1 MKIVSCDQSR
11 QIDRKAAEKG
21 LTTAILVEN
30 AGRAVAFHVANIAA
44 PIEGKNILILVGKGN
59 NGADGLVA
67 ARHLLELKAKP
78 TAYMA
83 GERDPARD
91 AAFQGAVQK
100 GVSVVRADQDNN
112 ASRLAELLQSADV
125 VIDAFLGTGRSGAI
139 EGVFKQ
145 ALEAVASTRGCRR
158 GMLVVGLDVPSGL
171 DGDNGAVDPVTLN
184 CDFTITLGNPKLG
197 LFLFPGASRVGR
209 LIVADIGLPPELTA
223 DIKLELMTDE
233 WASSVLPKRPLNAN
247 KGTFGRVL
255 VVAGS
260 INYIG
265 AAYFSCMGA
274 YRVGA
279 GLVALATPTSL
290 QGPLAARLTEA
301 TYVPLPQ
308 SATGV
313 VAEDAFTTLK
323 REIMASNVML
333 MGPGLGKSKAALEF
347 MKSTLL
353 NLQPAS
359 SPNLVLD
366 ADALD
371 AVKEI
376 EDWSK
381 KLPRQMVVTPHPG
394 ELARM
399 ISKSISDIQKDRIGL
414 ATRLAREWDNTVVL
428 KGAHT
433 VVASPDGKVMLS
445 PFANPGLASGGTGD
459 VLSGAI
465 AGLLAQGVGFFDSSA
480 LGVYLHGMAGELVRS
495 ELGDTG
501 MIAEDLLPALPQ
513 SIKRLRE
520 GVVSW
525 AEPVAAKS
533 IVLRAYKHGQ

>member
-1 MKIVSCDQSR
+1 MKIVTCEQARNIDQ
-11 QIDRKAAEKG
+11 KAAQKG
-21 LTTAILVEN
+21 LTSNVLIEN
-30 AGRAVAFHVANIAA
+30 SGKAVAQEVDKVVGGV
-44 PIEGKNILILVGKGN
+44 EGRCIVVLTGPGN
-59 NGADGLVA
+59 NGSDGMVA
-67 ARHLLELKAKP
+67 ARYLQDLKAKTTVYASGYRDVP
-78 TAYMA
+78 EDIAYA
-83 GERDPARD
+83 SVSQRGIPIVHSEED
-91 AAFQGAVQK
+91 ASLSKLEEALK
-100 GVSVVRADQDNN
+100 
-112 ASRLAELLQSADV
+112 SADI
-125 VIDAFLGTGRSGAI
+125 VIDAFLGTGKSRGLEGAMRA
-139 EGVFKQ
+139 
-145 ALEAVASTRGCRR
+145 ALEKVAAKKTQRPQ
-158 GMLVVGLDVPSGL
+158 LILVGLDLPSGM
-171 DGDNGAVDPVTLN
+171 DADTGAIDSAALFCDVTVTLG
-184 CDFTITLGNPKLG
+184 FPKVG
-197 LFLFPGASRVGR
+197 MFLFPGASRVGK
-209 LIVADIGLPPELTA
+209 LIVADIGLPAELSS
-223 DIKLELMTDE
+223 DVVMELMTDD
-233 WASSVLPKRPLNAN
+233 WASNVLPRRPLNAN

-301 TYVPLPQ
+301 TYIPLPQ

-359 SPNLVLD
+359 SPNIVLD

-371 AVKEI
+371 ALKEI
-376 EDWSK
+376 ENWSK

-394 ELARM
+394 ELSRM
-399 ISKSISDIQKDRIGL
+399 ISVSQADIQKDRVGL
-414 ATRLAREWDNTVVL
+414 ARKLAKEWDNTVVL

-433 VVASPDGKVMLS
+433 VVASPDGRLMIS

-465 AGLLAQGVGFFDSSA
+465 AGLIGQGVGFFDASA
-480 LGVYLHGMAGELVRS
+480 LGVYVHGLAAEIVRE

-501 MIAEDLLPALPQ
+501 MIAEDLLPVLPRA
-513 SIKRLRE
+513 IKRLRK
-520 GVVSW
+520 GAVAW
-525 AEPVAAKS
+525 AEPIATKS
-533 IVLRAYKHGQ
+533 IVLRAY